1 MEWSSVFRLPRFE
14 NRVPNNRLHLFKPD
28 SENLDF
34 LKIWHKSEIIF
45 QKFDKTKNNLIYA
58 EMVKILRY
66 YSYSLYKH
74 VNKEILG
81 VNNSFSLNPFY
92 LR

>member
-1 MEWSSVFRLPRFE
+1 MLWNVLACLDRLSFKT
-14 NRVPNNRLHLFKPD
+14 LSKPD

-34 LKIWHKSEIIF
+34 LKFWHKLEVIF
-45 QKFDKTKNNLIYA
+45 QKFGKTKNNLIYA

-66 YSYSLYKH
+66 YSYSLYKL

-92 LR
+92 LK